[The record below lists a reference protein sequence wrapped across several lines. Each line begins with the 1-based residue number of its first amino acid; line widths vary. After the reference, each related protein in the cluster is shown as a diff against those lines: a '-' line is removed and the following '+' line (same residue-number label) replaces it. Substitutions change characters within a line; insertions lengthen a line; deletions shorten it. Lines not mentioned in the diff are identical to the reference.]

1 MTWEKVFIRKKDIEG
16 WRRGSSTCFAS
27 MKPEATKSQSHHH
40 KKKNNKKELNYT
52 ENFYTCQKTKKTTE
66 F

>member
-40 KKKNNKKELNYT
+40 KKKT
-52 ENFYTCQKTKKTTE
+52 TKKSLITLKI
-66 F
+66 FIHVRKPRRQ